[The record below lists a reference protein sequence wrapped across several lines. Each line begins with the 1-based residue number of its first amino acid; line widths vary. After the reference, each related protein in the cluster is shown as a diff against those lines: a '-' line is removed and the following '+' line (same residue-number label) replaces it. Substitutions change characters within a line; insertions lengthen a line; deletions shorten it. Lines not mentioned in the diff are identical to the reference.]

1 MLLLQS
7 NYRLLYWLESNGNV
21 AIHITEIWHDKSN
34 ILLFHKD
41 MLLLNHWRALWRRGH
56 LKALWRRGHLR
67 APWRCGH
74 LRALWRYGH
83 LRALWRR
90 GHLRALWRSGHL
102 RALWRSGHLRA
113 LWRSGHLR
121 ALWRSGHLRV
131 LCRSGHLR
139 ALPRSWHW
147 RVLWRGRHSMRLLR
161 GGTGTCS
168 GLDWAAA
175 GRLGSVADGGV
186 LGWAADSGID
196 FPADHRAWMSHERWP
211 WLNRRWRSWV
221 SLEWR
226 RPWFRHRQQLWA
238 EEDEVASEEKTGET
252 KTHKKRGGGEQ
263 GEGVLSRCTMHGT
276 RRCGYHHQLYSLQR
290 LQKAR
295 DISGT

>member
-21 AIHITEIWHDKSN
+21 AIRITGIWHDKSN

-56 LKALWRRGHLR
+56 LKALWRSGHLRALWRRGHLR

-102 RALWRSGHLRA
+102 GVLW
-113 LWRSGHLR
+113 
-121 ALWRSGHLRV
+121 
-131 LCRSGHLR
+131 RSGHLR

-175 GRLGSVADGGV
+175 GGLGLVADGGV

-226 RPWFRHRQQLWA
+226 RPWLRHGQQLWA
-238 EEDEVASEEKTGET
+238 EEDENASEEKLGKQKLT
-252 KTHKKRGGGEQ
+252 KNGKGGNRGKAFCHGAPCTERGDADIIINYIVFKDFKRQ
-263 GEGVLSRCTMHGT
+263 GTSQEHR
-276 RRCGYHHQLYSLQR
+276 Y
-290 LQKAR
+290 
-295 DISGT
+295 DF